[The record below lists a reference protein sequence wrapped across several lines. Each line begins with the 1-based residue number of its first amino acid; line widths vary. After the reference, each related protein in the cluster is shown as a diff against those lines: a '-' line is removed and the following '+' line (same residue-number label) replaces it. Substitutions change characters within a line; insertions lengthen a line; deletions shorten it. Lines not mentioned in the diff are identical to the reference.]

1 MKTIRSIGILAL
13 ILAATLSCSSNSK
26 KTQISSF
33 DELKDKRIGVLVG
46 STHDQFVT
54 ARFPEAEILRLDTS
68 PDLAVALKAGKCD
81 VILMDS
87 NTGRLYRRDDPEMA
101 VLAPKVF
108 AENLGFGF
116 SDAGVRDK
124 FNVFLKDLGK
134 SGELDRIRKYWEDD
148 TGQAP
153 VPEPPKNGKNGR
165 LRFAT
170 SADGVPFAFI
180 KEGRYTGL
188 DIDLAY
194 RFAAGQGLI
203 PEVQTLPFGSL
214 IAALA
219 SGKTD
224 VICSGITI
232 TAERAKTVRFSDF
245 YYQSGADALVV
256 RKVAAGASA
265 RAAAPAL
272 DSAVI
277 GAMTGTTGEI
287 LVRERFPK
295 ADLRLFD
302 DVMDAVLALKAGQ
315 IHYVITAYTTALRVA
330 GANPEAVV
338 LPEEYNHE
346 WASIAVSKKTPEL
359 LARINKVLEDFKA
372 DGTLD
377 RIIKHWVRP
386 DGSPYE
392 SVKIPKAA
400 AGTPLRVAIAA
411 NREPMGFVRD
421 NEIVGLDPELIESV
435 AAKLGRPVVY
445 SDMKFSALVAALEA
459 GLVDV
464 ICSNLT
470 ATEERR
476 KRVDFTAGYYV
487 NPQVMLARR
496 EGPAAGVKAGGWLA
510 KVKNSFT
517 NNIIREKR
525 YLLIWRGLKITFLIS
540 LLSAFLGTIL
550 GGCICFLRMSR
561 RKLPR
566 IAAKIY
572 IDLLRGIPQV
582 VLLMIMFYVIFAPLN
597 VGGVLVAAITFA
609 MNFAAY
615 VSEMF
620 RTAIESVKKGQTEAG
635 IALGFSKAGTFLRI
649 VLPQAVQRV
658 LPVYKGEFIALVKM
672 TAIVGYIAVQDLTK
686 ASDIIR
692 SRTFDAFFP
701 LIMVAVLYFVLA
713 WILTLLLEAIQ
724 TGTAPKR
731 GGRP

>member
-1 MKTIRSIGILAL
+1 MKMFRPVCLL
-13 ILAATLSCSSNSK
+13 VLLAAFLSCSSAKK
-26 KTQISSF
+26 KTEIASL
-33 DELKDKRIGVLVG
+33 DELKNKRIGALVG

-68 PDLAVALKAGKCD
+68 PDLAVALKAGQCD

-87 NTGRLYRRDDPEMA
+87 NTGRLYRKDDPEMI

-108 AENLGFGF
+108 AEDLGFGF
-116 SDAGVRDK
+116 ADAAVRDR
-124 FNVFLKDLGK
+124 FNVFLRALAK
-134 SGELDRIRKYWEDD
+134 SGELDKIRKYWEND

-153 VPEPPKNGKNGR
+153 IPEPPKTPRKGR

-170 SADGVPFAFI
+170 SADGVPFSFI
-180 KEGRYTGL
+180 KEGQYTGL

-194 RFAAGQGLI
+194 RFCAAEDLV
-203 PEVQTLPFGSL
+203 PDVQTLPFGSL

-232 TAERAKTVRFSDF
+232 TAERAKQVRFSDC
-245 YYQSGADALVV
+245 YYQSAADMLML
-256 RKVAAGASA
+256 KKNAARPPA

-272 DSAVI
+272 ASAVI

-287 LVRERFPK
+287 LVREKFPQ

-302 DVMDAVLALKAGQ
+302 DVMDAVAALKSGQ
-315 IHYVITAYTTALRVA
+315 VHYVITAYTTALRA
-330 GANPEAVV
+330 AHANQDTVV
-338 LPEEYNHE
+338 LPEEYNHD
-346 WASIAVSKKTPEL
+346 WASIAVSKGTPEL
-359 LARINKVLEDFKA
+359 LAQINKALDEMKA
-372 DGTLD
+372 DGALD
-377 RIIKHWVRP
+377 ALIKHWVRP

-392 SVKIPKAA
+392 IVKVPRPSG
-400 AGTPLRVAIAA
+400 GTPLRVGLAA

-421 NEIVGLDPELIESV
+421 NEIVGLDPELIETV

-445 SDMKFSALVAALEA
+445 SDMKFSALIAALEA
-459 GLVDV
+459 GKIDV

-476 KRVDFTAGYYV
+476 KRVDFSPGYYI

-496 EGPAAGVKAGGWLA
+496 EGPAPGAKAGWLA
-510 KVKNSFT
+510 RVKDSFD

-525 YLLIWRGLKITFLIS
+525 YLLIWRGLKVTFLIS

-550 GGCICFLRMSR
+550 GGLICFMRMSR

-566 IAAKIY
+566 VAAKVY

-597 VGGVLVAAITFA
+597 VSGVLVAAITFA

-620 RTAIESVKKGQTEAG
+620 RTSIESIKKGQTEAG

-649 VLPQAVQRV
+649 IMPQAIQRV

-713 WILTLLLEAIQ
+713 WLLTLLLETIQ
-724 TGTAPKR
+724 VGTAPKR
-731 GGRP
+731 GGGK